1 MHNYSLIALIKLYI
15 IYTLF
20 SRFLNIF
27 SYFAHINGMNLKD
40 FFNNIIKY
48 NPEPYIFSL
57 INTKSNSSNASTTE
71 MPQTEN
77 KIFTNI
83 QENLDFLK
91 FKYNTLICNDVIIR
105 EFNMF
110 AYNKNHHCFIIYI
123 DGLVNSISINDFILK
138 SLMMGKHRYNKPFEG
153 SLQEYVDNCLLP
165 QNSVTKVQDF
175 QDVFS
180 GINMGDCLLFIDT
193 LDIAFD
199 IDVKS
204 YTQRSISNPENEAV
218 IKGPQEGFV
227 ENFRTNTSIIR
238 RIVNSE
244 ELVIETIPVGKISKT
259 KCGVC
264 YLKNIANNDLVSEA
278 KYRLGNLDID
288 SLLSTGQLEQL
299 IESDE
304 GFGIPQILS
313 TERPDK
319 CAKYLFQ
326 GRVVIIVNGNPYAL
340 ILPATIEDFLF
351 SPEDTNLR
359 PLFANFLRG
368 IRILATFITL
378 LLPGFYMAITSF
390 HQEILP
396 TPLLFSILS
405 ARENVPFPIIFEI
418 LLMEISFELI
428 REASLRV
435 PSVIGSS
442 IGIVGA
448 LILGDAAVN
457 AGIVSPTLIIIVA
470 MTGIASFAI
479 PDFSFGFHVRVFR
492 FWFIALGATAGFLGI
507 AVGLFIYVS
516 MICSLKSFGVPYTTP
531 ISPDINTKGN
541 GMYVPPIWKQE
552 YRASFISPKKNKA
565 QGKISMKWKY

>member
-1 MHNYSLIALIKLYI
+1 MNFKKL
-15 IYTLF
+15 
-20 SRFLNIF
+20 
-27 SYFAHINGMNLKD
+27 
-40 FFNNIIKY
+40 FNKLIKY
-48 NPEPYIFSL
+48 NDNTYDFSL
-57 INTKSNSSNASTTE
+57 INDKVENSNISESESPESNYKVFS
-71 MPQTEN
+71 
-77 KIFTNI
+77 NI
-83 QENLDFLK
+83 IENLDFLK
-91 FKYNTLICNDVIIR
+91 SKYNTLICADIIIR

-110 AYNKNHHCFIIYI
+110 AYNQNHKCFIIYI
-123 DGLVNSISINDFILK
+123 DGLVDSISINDFILK
-138 SLMMGKHRYNKPFEG
+138 PLMLGKHRYNKPFEG
-153 SLQEYVDNCLLP
+153 DLTDYVDNCLLP
-165 QNSVTKVQDF
+165 QNSVSKVKDY

-193 LDIAFD
+193 LNIAFD
-199 IDVKS
+199 IDVKQ
-204 YTQRSISNPENEAV
+204 YQQRSISNPENESV

-227 ENFRTNTSIIR
+227 ENFRTNTSLLR

-244 ELVIETIPVGKISKT
+244 NLVIETIPVGKISKT

-264 YLKNIANNDLVSEA
+264 YLQNIANSDLVSEV
-278 KYRLGNLDID
+278 KYRLHNLDID

-299 IESDE
+299 IETDE

-326 GRVVIIVNGNPYAL
+326 GRVIILVNGNPYAL

-378 LLPGFYMAITSF
+378 LLPGIYMAITSF

-396 TPLLFSILS
+396 TPLLFSILA
-405 ARENVPFPIIFEI
+405 ARENVPFPTIFEL

-442 IGIVGA
+442 ISIVGA

-470 MTGIASFAI
+470 MTGISSLAI
-479 PDFSFGFHVRVFR
+479 TDFSFGFHVRVFR
-492 FWFIALGATAGFLGI
+492 FWFISLGTTSGFLGI
-507 AVGLFIYVS
+507 GVGIFIYVS
-516 MICSLKSFGVPYTTP
+516 MLCSLKSFGIPYTTP
-531 ISPDINTKGN
+531 IAPDINTKGN
-541 GMYVPPIWKQE
+541 GMYIPPIWKQE
-552 YRASFISPKKNKA
+552 YRATFLSPKKKKA
-565 QGKISMKWKY
+565 QNKISMRWKL

>member
-1 MHNYSLIALIKLYI
+1 MNFKDYFNKLIKYTPQ
-15 IYTLF
+15 IYNFSIMNTNSDSQSTLSSETPQKNYKVF
-20 SRFLNIF
+20 SNI
-27 SYFAHINGMNLKD
+27 K
-40 FFNNIIKY
+40 
-48 NPEPYIFSL
+48 
-57 INTKSNSSNASTTE
+57 
-71 MPQTEN
+71 
-77 KIFTNI
+77 
-83 QENLDFLK
+83 ENLNFLK
-91 FKYNTLICNDVIIR
+91 SQYNTLICPDVIIR

-110 AYNKNHHCFIIYI
+110 AYNKNHKCFIIYI
-123 DGLVNSISINDFILK
+123 DGLVDSISINDFILK
-138 SLMMGKHRYNKPFEG
+138 SLMMEKHRYNNPFEG
-153 SLQEYVDNCLLP
+153 NLLEYVDNCLLP

-175 QDVFS
+175 QDVYS

-193 LDIAFD
+193 LNIAFD
-199 IDVKS
+199 IDVKN
-204 YTQRSISNPENEAV
+204 YTQRSISTPENESV

-238 RIVNSE
+238 RIINNE
-244 ELVIETIPVGKISKT
+244 NLVIETIPVGKISQT

-264 YLKNIANNDLVSEA
+264 YLKNIANNDLVAEA
-278 KYRLGNLDID
+278 RYRLSNLDVD

-304 GFGIPQILS
+304 GFGIPQLLS

-326 GRVVIIVNGNPYAL
+326 GRVVILVNGNPYAL

-368 IRILATFITL
+368 IRILATLITL
-378 LLPGFYMAITSF
+378 LLPGVYMAIASF

-396 TPLLFSILS
+396 TPLLFSILAS
-405 ARENVPFPIIFEI
+405 RRNVPFPIIFEI

-435 PSVIGSS
+435 PSLIGSS

-448 LILGDAAVN
+448 LILGEAAVN
-457 AGIVSPTLIIIVA
+457 AGFVSSTLIIIVA
-470 MTGIASFAI
+470 MSGIASFAI
-479 PDFSFGFHVRVFR
+479 PDFSFGFHIRIFR

-507 AVGLFIYVS
+507 GVGLFIYIS
-516 MICSLKSFGVPYTTP
+516 MICSLKSFGLPYTIP
-531 ISPDINTKGN
+531 IAPDINTKGN
-541 GMYVPPIWKQE
+541 GMYVPPVWKQE
-552 YRASFISPKKNKA
+552 YRAGFISPKKRQS
-565 QGKISMKWKY
+565 QGKISMKWKSVKDDKPI